1 MTTYIPS
8 LTLPDAV
15 FNNVP
20 ASILLPIALGSAVGY
35 ATRRMD
41 MRPPPRCFPHV
52 MTESLTLNQPPLRPP
67 AAVFPPV
74 WTTLYGLMGYAAHR
88 AFSLGT
94 SPFNSPGTVSAARH
108 GATLYTIQLGIN
120 LAWMPL
126 FYGLNR
132 PVLATI
138 DVATLFGINSYLAW
152 LWATKVDNLS
162 GWLLAPYVAWLG
174 FATYL
179 SFGTGYLNNWDL
191 SPTSAARAGKGE
203 GKKNA

>member
-35 ATRRMD
+35 ATRPATNRQ
-41 MRPPPRCFPHV
+41 
-52 MTESLTLNQPPLRPP
+52 ESLALNQPPLRPP

-94 SPFNSPGTVSAARH
+94 SPFNSPV
-108 GATLYTIQLGIN
+108 
-120 LAWMPL
+120 
-126 FYGLNR
+126 R
-132 PVLATI
+132 PTPFSLVPFL
-138 DVATLFGINSYLAW
+138 
-152 LWATKVDNLS
+152 
-162 GWLLAPYVAWLG
+162 P
-174 FATYL
+174 
-179 SFGTGYLNNWDL
+179 
-191 SPTSAARAGKGE
+191 SPTPTPRGPFLLHSLMMC
-203 GKKNA
+203 

>member
-15 FNNVP
+15 FNNAP
-20 ASILLPIALGSAVGY
+20 ASIILPIALGSAVGY
-35 ATRRMD
+35 ATRPATDRQEAL
-41 MRPPPRCFPHV
+41 V
-52 MTESLTLNQPPLRPP
+52 LNHPPLRPP

-74 WTTLYGLMGYAAHR
+74 WTALYGLMGYAAHR
-88 AFSLGT
+88 AFSVGT
-94 SPFNSPGTVSAARH
+94 SPFNSPGAISAARH

-132 PVLATI
+132 PVLATV
-138 DVATLFGINSYLAW
+138 DAAALFGVNSYLAW
-152 LWATKVDNLS
+152 LWATRVDNLS

-191 SPTSAARAGKGE
+191 SPVSAARVAKGE
-203 GKKNA
+203 RKKKE